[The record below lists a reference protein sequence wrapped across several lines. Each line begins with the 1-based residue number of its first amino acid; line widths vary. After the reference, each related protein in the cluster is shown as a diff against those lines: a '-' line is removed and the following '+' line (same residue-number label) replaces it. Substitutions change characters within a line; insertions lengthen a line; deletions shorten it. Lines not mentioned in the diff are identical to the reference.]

1 MAKLDLTPFLERVQK
16 ENLNMEAILVEQ
28 DGQEVARHFW
38 APEHRRNQYSVSKSF
53 TSAAVGFAVAEGLF
67 ALTDS
72 VLAHFAADAPENPP
86 ENLQKLTVRDL
97 LTMAPGQDAA
107 YLMGGDREKLAE
119 RTDDFVRFC
128 LAQPFPY
135 APGTHFKYN
144 NMGPYLAGVL
154 VQRKAGCSLV
164 DYLMPRLFSPLGI
177 ARPHWETDPRG
188 QTFGAGG
195 LEISP
200 GELLSF
206 IRLYLNDGQLGGRQI
221 LSRDW
226 VRQSEAVQVETAPFV
241 AAEHTD
247 SRFGYGFLFWRGQHN
262 SFRADGKYAKFAIVL
277 RDLRAVAVLNAQD
290 ARQQGVLDAF
300 WDTVY
305 PQLER

>member
-1 MAKLDLTPFLERVQK
+1 MAKIDLTPFLERVQR

-67 ALTDS
+67 ALEDL
-72 VLAHFAADAPENPP
+72 VLSHFAADAPENPP

-164 DYLMPRLFSPLGI
+164 DYLMPRLFLPLGI

-188 QTFGAGG
+188 DLRRGG

-200 GELLSF
+200 SELLSF
-206 IRLYLNDGQLGGRQI
+206 LRLYVNDGQLGGGRC
-221 LSRDW
+221 
-226 VRQSEAVQVETAPFV
+226 
-241 AAEHTD
+241 
-247 SRFGYGFLFWRGQHN
+247 
-262 SFRADGKYAKFAIVL
+262 
-277 RDLRAVAVLNAQD
+277 
-290 ARQQGVLDAF
+290 
-300 WDTVY
+300 
-305 PQLER
+305 

>member
-1 MAKLDLTPFLERVQK
+1 MR
-16 ENLNMEAILVEQ
+16 
-28 DGQEVARHFW
+28 
-38 APEHRRNQYSVSKSF
+38 
-53 TSAAVGFAVAEGLF
+53 
-67 ALTDS
+67 
-72 VLAHFAADAPENPP
+72 P

-164 DYLMPRLFSPLGI
+164 DYLMPRLFLPLGI

-188 QTFGAGG
+188 MTFGAGG

-200 GELLSF
+200 SELLAF
-206 IRLYLNDGQLGGRQI
+206 IRLYLNDGQLDGRQV
-221 LSRDW
+221 LSREW
-226 VRQSEAVQVETAPFV
+226 IRQSEAVQVETAPFV
-241 AAEHTD
+241 AAEKTD
-247 SRFGYGFLFWRGQHN
+247 NRFGYGFLFWRGQHN
-262 SFRADGKYAKFAIVL
+262 SFRADGKYAKFAIAL
-277 RDLRAVAVLNAQD
+277 RDLRTVAVLNAQD
-290 ARQQGVLDAF
+290 TRQQGVLDAF